1 MMTETTNGI
10 TPMTKRS
17 LVSILFAILTL
28 CFALSAQAEKL
39 VREFSGSRSTE
50 TVEFEMKSPW
60 LVDWRVNSDFPR
72 EMGIAVALINVG
84 TESYA
89 GRILK
94 TKEVGNGLRLIEESG
109 RFRFKVDAAVANWT
123 LKAIQLN
130 PEEAKLYT
138 PKNDSGF

>member
-1 MMTETTNGI
+1 MM
-10 TPMTKRS
+10 KHALVCFS
-17 LVSILFAILTL
+17 LAVSTL
-28 CFALSAQAEKL
+28 CLALPVQAETL

-50 TVEFEMKSPW
+50 TAEFEMQGPW
-60 LVDWRVNSDFPR
+60 LVDWRVNSDFPM
-72 EMGIAVALINVG
+72 EMGISVALLNVG

-94 TKEVGNGLRLIEESG
+94 TKEPGNGLRLIEDSG
-109 RFRFKVDAAVANWT
+109 RFRFKVDASVTNWT

-138 PKNDSGF
+138 PKNKLDF